1 MAHTGRQ
8 ATAEER
14 PTWTAGSRRSVS
26 DDCGVTP
33 AGDQRGDSPVSLGA
47 HRIPERPT
55 LPTMESRSADVNQP
69 QLGRSGLSDPAWVA
83 RLAAP
88 RAEPAGDGQAPSAED
103 LDSILAVAMTVPDH
117 GTLRPWRFAVCIGE
131 GRDRFATALVEGLHE
146 DKGRDLPGGLVAKM
160 RSKAYAAPCAI
171 VLISS
176 PNTDS
181 NVALWEQVASAAC
194 TGYAVVLAATGLG
207 YGAIWKSAGVLDSA
221 PVRSLFALGA
231 DESVLGWINLGT
243 AAPFGRKQERA
254 AHGEHT
260 STRVL
265 RIDT

>member
-1 MAHTGRQ
+1 MKT
-8 ATAEER
+8 
-14 PTWTAGSRRSVS
+14 
-26 DDCGVTP
+26 
-33 AGDQRGDSPVSLGA
+33 
-47 HRIPERPT
+47 
-55 LPTMESRSADVNQP
+55 RSADVNQP
-69 QLGRSGLSDPAWVA
+69 QIGKSEPLDPAWVA
-83 RLAAP
+83 RLSAP

-117 GTLRPWRFAVCIGE
+117 GTLRPWRFAVCIAE
-131 GRDRFATALVEGLHE
+131 GRNRFATALVEGLHE
-146 DKGRDLPGGLVAKM
+146 DKGPDLPDGLVAKM

-207 YGAIWKSAGVLDSA
+207 YGAIWKSAAVLDTS

-231 DESVLGWINLGT
+231 GESVLGWINLGT
-243 AAPFGRKQERA
+243 PAPFGRKQERA
-254 AHGEHT
+254 AHGEHP
-260 STRVL
+260 SARVL

>member
-1 MAHTGRQ
+1 M
-8 ATAEER
+8 E
-14 PTWTAGSRRSVS
+14 TWTVDGN
-26 DDCGVTP
+26 
-33 AGDQRGDSPVSLGA
+33 
-47 HRIPERPT
+47 
-55 LPTMESRSADVNQP
+55 ESQI
-69 QLGRSGLSDPAWVA
+69 GKGGLSDPAWIA
-83 RLAAP
+83 RLSAP
-88 RAEPAGDGQAPSAED
+88 RAEPAGDGQPPSADD

-117 GTLRPWRFAVCIGE
+117 GSLRPWRFAVCMSA

-146 DKGRDLPGGLVAKM
+146 AKGPDLPDGMVAKM
-160 RSKAYAAPCAI
+160 RSKAYAAPCSI

-207 YGAIWKSAGVLDSA
+207 YGAIWKSAGVLDTA

-231 DESVLGWINLGT
+231 EESVLGWVNLGT
-243 AAPFGRKQERA
+243 PAPFGRKQERA
-254 AHGEHT
+254 AHGEHP
-260 STRVL
+260 SARIL